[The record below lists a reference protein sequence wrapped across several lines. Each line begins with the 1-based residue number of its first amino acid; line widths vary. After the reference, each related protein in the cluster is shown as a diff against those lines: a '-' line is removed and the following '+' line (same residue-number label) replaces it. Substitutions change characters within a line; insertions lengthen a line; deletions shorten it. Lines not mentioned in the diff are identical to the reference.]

1 MDQEKKEKKINLLLE
16 DLSSLEDYIHDLF
29 AFSPLP
35 ICFIS
40 PLGVILE
47 ANPAFLKISGFSFGE
62 VVGNPVEDLFENQ
75 EIEKVTQATLKED
88 VVAGREMKFFPKGGK
103 DLICQV
109 FTKTRRDE
117 ENRPVGYFLGL
128 FDMTGMK
135 KNERE
140 LRQTQSALLNI
151 LEDTEEA
158 YRLAE
163 GEKEKTHAIISNFS
177 DGLIVLDKFHRLI
190 LVNPQAQE
198 LFGLSEKGLV
208 GKHLDEL
215 IPEGRVGKV
224 LELVAKKGFE
234 APFSREELELP
245 GERTLEITSIIMEMG
260 HGEIGHLIILHDVS
274 REKIVERLKT
284 EFVSIAAHQLRTP
297 LSAIKWTLRM
307 LIDGDLGKITDEQV
321 DFLQKTYQSNERM
334 IDLVNSLL
342 NVTRIEEGR
351 FLYRPVPTDLIEIV
365 EAVIESLQEKI
376 KRKKINFKFVKP
388 TEKLPKLTAD
398 AEKLKLAIQ
407 NLIDNAVS
415 YTLPGKKVEVIIKV
429 VVKKKGDV
437 MRIAIKDE
445 GVGIPKN
452 QQSRVFTK
460 FFRGANV
467 IRLETVGSG
476 LGLFIAKNIIE
487 AHGGKISFKSD
498 QKKGTT
504 FYFTLPIKKE
514 VKRFL
519 ETF

>member
-1 MDQEKKEKKINLLLE
+1 MLAQESKKISLLLE
-16 DLSSLEDYIHDLF
+16 DLSSLENYIHDF
-29 AFSPLP
+29 FSFSPLP

-47 ANPAFLKISGFSFGE
+47 ANPAFLKISGFDSGG
-62 VVGNPVEDLFENQ
+62 VIGKPVENLFEDK
-75 EIEKVTQATLKED
+75 EIEKVTQETLDKG
-88 VVAGREMKFFPKGGK
+88 VVAGREMKFFPKDGS
-103 DLICQV
+103 DLICHA
-109 FTKTRRDE
+109 FTKARRDE

-128 FDMTGMK
+128 FDMTETK
-135 KNERE
+135 KNEWE

-158 YRLAE
+158 YRAAE
-163 GEKEKTHAIISNFS
+163 EEKEKTRVIISNFS
-177 DGLIVLDKFHRLI
+177 DGLIVLDRFHRLI
-190 LVNPQAQE
+190 LVNPQAE
-198 LFGLSEKGLV
+198 KLFGFLQKDLV
-208 GKHLDEL
+208 GKHLGEL
-215 IPEGRVGKV
+215 VSEGSIGKV
-224 LELVAKKGFE
+224 LELVVKKGLE

-245 GERTLEITSIIMEMG
+245 GEHTLEITSIIMEMG
-260 HGEIGHLIILHDVS
+260 PGEIGHLIILHDVS

-307 LIDGDLGKITDEQV
+307 LLDGDLGEVTNEQK
-321 DFLQKTYQSNERM
+321 DFLEKTYKSNERM
-334 IDLVNSLL
+334 IGLVNSLL

-351 FLYRPVPTDLIEIV
+351 FLYRPIAIDLIKIV
-365 EAVIESLQEKI
+365 ETAIESLQEKI
-376 KRKKINFKFVKP
+376 KRKQVNFKFVKP
-388 TEKLPKLTAD
+388 TEKLPKLIAD

-415 YTLPGKKVEVIIKV
+415 YTLPGKKVEVIIKAV
-429 VVKKKGDV
+429 VRKKGDV
-437 MRIAIKDE
+437 IRVEIKDE

-467 IRLETVGSG
+467 VRLETVGSG

-487 AHGGKISFKSD
+487 AHGGEISFKS
-498 QKKGTT
+498 KLAKGTT
-504 FYFTLPIKKE
+504 FSFTLPIKKE
-514 VKRFL
+514 VERFL

>member
-1 MDQEKKEKKINLLLE
+1 MSAQESKKISLLLE
-16 DLSSLEDYIHDLF
+16 DLSSLENYIHDF
-29 AFSPLP
+29 FSFSPIP

-47 ANPAFLKISGFSFGE
+47 ANPAFLKISGFDSEGVIGKPIENF
-62 VVGNPVEDLFENQ
+62 FENR
-75 EIEKVTQATLKED
+75 EIEKVTQKTLDKD
-88 VVAGREMKFFPKGGK
+88 AVTGREMKFLLEGGSS
-103 DLICQV
+103 LICHV
-109 FTKTRRDE
+109 FTKARKDE
-117 ENRPVGYFLGL
+117 KNKSVGYFLGL
-128 FDMTGMK
+128 FDLTETRKREG
-135 KNERE
+135 E

-158 YRLAE
+158 REAAE
-163 GEKEKTHAIISNFS
+163 EERGKTRAIISNFS
-177 DGLIVLDKFHRLI
+177 DGLIVLDRSHHLI
-190 LVNPQAQE
+190 LANPQAE
-198 LFGLSEKGLV
+198 KLFGFLQKDLA
-208 GKHLDEL
+208 GKHLDKLVSKEK
-215 IPEGRVGKV
+215 VGKALSLV
-224 LELVAKKGFE
+224 LKKGLE
-234 APFSREELELP
+234 SPFSREELELS
-245 GERTLEITSIIMEMG
+245 EECTLEVTNIIMEIG
-260 HGEIGHLIILHDVS
+260 PGEIGHLIIFHDVS
-274 REKIVERLKT
+274 REKIIERLKT

-307 LIDGDLGKITDEQV
+307 LIDGDLGKITDEQES
-321 DFLQKTYQSNERM
+321 FLEKTYQSNERM

-351 FLYRPVPTDLIEIV
+351 FLYKPVAVDLVKIV
-365 EAVIESLQEKI
+365 EAAIESLQEKI
-376 KRKKINFKFVKP
+376 KRKQINFKFVKP
-388 TEKLPKLTAD
+388 TGALPKLTAD

-415 YTLPGKKVEVIIKV
+415 YTLPGKKVEVIMKV
-429 VVKKKGDV
+429 VIRKKGDV
-437 MRIAIKDE
+437 IRIAIKDE

-467 IRLETVGSG
+467 VRLETVGSG

-487 AHGGKISFKSD
+487 AHGGEISFKSELA
-498 QKKGTT
+498 KGTT
-504 FYFTLPIKKE
+504 FSFTLPIKKK